1 MMKPIFSLILPVFN
15 EEETLE
21 ETYRRVAAVVDKL
34 DGEGEIIMV
43 DDGSRDHSLQMMRE
57 LRQRATALQLDSLV
71 EVHTEKELEAAVKAK
86 PESLIHVLFNHND
99 FITIR

>member
-43 DDGSRDHSLQMMRE
+43 EQSSGVRI
-57 LRQRATALQLDSLV
+57 V
-71 EVHTEKELEAAVKAK
+71 EVLK
-86 PESLIHVLFNHND
+86 PAGTS
-99 FITIR
+99 